1 MTPVSDFLKNILMQK
16 AREVAARS
24 EREPLKALRA
34 RLDSAP
40 PPRSFAGA
48 IQARLAI
55 GKPAIIAEIKKASPS
70 KGLLRADFHPGELAR
85 SYAQAGATCLSVLT
99 DEPFFQGADAHVQ
112 EVRAVS
118 SLPVLRKDFIIDTYQ
133 VFETRALGA
142 DCILLIAAA
151 LGDTQM
157 SELAHLARDM
167 DLDVLVEVHD
177 AEELERALRLNLL
190 LIGINNRNLHTFET
204 RLETT
209 LALLP
214 QIPKDR
220 IVITE
225 SGIHTPEDVARMRRH
240 GVHAFL
246 VGETFMKAPE
256 PGKKLQELFGI

>member
-1 MTPVSDFLKNILMQK
+1 MTPASDFLKNILMQK

-24 EREPLKALRA
+24 EREPLKNLRA
-34 RLDSAP
+34 RLETAP
-40 PPRSFAGA
+40 PLRSFVGA
-48 IQARLAI
+48 LEACLDA

-70 KGLLRADFHPGELAR
+70 KGLLRADFHPGEIAR
-85 SYAQAGATCLSVLT
+85 SYAQAGAACLSVLT
-99 DEPFFQGADAHVQ
+99 DEPFFQGADAHLQ
-112 EVRAVS
+112 EARAAS
-118 SLPVLRKDFIIDTYQ
+118 ALPVLRKDFIIDAYQ
-133 VFETRALGA
+133 IFEARALGA
-142 DCILLIAAA
+142 DCVLLIAAA
-151 LGDTQM
+151 LGDAQM
-157 SELAHLARDM
+157 SELAHLAHDM
-167 DLDVLVEVHD
+167 GLDVLVEAHD
-177 AEELERALRLNLL
+177 ADELERALQLSTP
-190 LIGINNRNLHTFET
+190 LIGINNRDLHTFET

-209 LALLP
+209 LTLLP

>member
-24 EREPLKALRA
+24 EREPLKNLRA
-34 RLDSAP
+34 RLETAP
-40 PPRSFAGA
+40 PLRSFVGALAACLDAG
-48 IQARLAI
+48 R
-55 GKPAIIAEIKKASPS
+55 PAIIAEIKKASPS
-70 KGLLRADFHPGELAR
+70 KGLLRADFHPGEIAR
-85 SYAQAGATCLSVLT
+85 SYAQAGAACLSVLT
-99 DEPFFQGADAHVQ
+99 DEPFFQGADAHLQ
-112 EVRAVS
+112 EARAAS
-118 SLPVLRKDFIIDTYQ
+118 ALPVLRKDFIIDAYQ
-133 VFETRALGA
+133 IFEARALGA
-142 DCILLIAAA
+142 DCVLLIAAA
-151 LGDTQM
+151 LGDAQM
-157 SELAHLARDM
+157 SELAHLAHDM
-167 DLDVLVEVHD
+167 GLDVLVETHD
-177 AEELERALRLNLL
+177 ADELERALQLTTP
-190 LIGINNRNLHTFET
+190 LIGINNRDLHTFET